1 MHSAPQAEHLQANK
15 RHGVRLLFDWM
26 LEAHERQISPAF
38 DKRWPSFQL
47 LPAYSLRMLGSSL
60 DAMIQLARLARRTTS

>member
-26 LEAHERQISPAF
+26 LGAHERQILPDF
-38 DKRWPSFQL
+38 YKRRPSFQV
-47 LPAYSLRMLGSSL
+47 LPAYSLRMLGSS
-60 DAMIQLARLARRTTS
+60 